1 MRYLNDYEEHMN
13 EAVKLPFKEIGQIF
27 VNAFS
32 GKELK
37 LKKVKSKLI
46 DILGQ
51 FQEEIIKN
59 IETVDKKDIDYMA
72 KKVKDV
78 MNTDIFSGLNLDSF
92 FRGLKSLLVIKK
104 NKKSVNKYFNDYLQ
118 HLEKRIGDMK
128 KIKKDEYEE
137 DEEMPF
143 SKLKEIK
150 KKIKFKIDR
159 DTFLSELTSLKIE
172 LLKMEEWLKKSGK
185 SLAICFDGRDAA
197 GKGSTIKAIIADMDP
212 KFITVSSFGI
222 PTKEEQENW
231 FQRYEERL
239 PKPGHITLYDRSWY
253 NRAVNDPAMGYCT
266 KEQYEQFMKDVIPFE
281 EKIVEN
287 DIYLI
292 KFWFSISKEIQE
304 HRFAMRQVNPLR
316 YWKFSPNDLAAM
328 SKWDKFTIYKERM
341 FLETSTPKSPWIM
354 VNSDDKRLAKL
365 NSIRY
370 ILKKVP
376 YEGKDLKVIGDIR
389 SEIVIPMV

>member
-1 MRYLNDYEEHMN
+1 MKYLNDYEDHIN
-13 EAVKLPFKEIGQIF
+13 EAVKLPFKEIGQ
-27 VNAFS
+27 VLVDTFS

-37 LKKVKSKLI
+37 LKKVKTQLI
-46 DILGQ
+46 DILSQ
-51 FQEEIIKN
+51 FQVEIIKN
-59 IETVDKKDIDYMA
+59 IEIVDKRDIDYMA
-72 KKVKDV
+72 KKAKGV
-78 MNTDIFSGLNLDSF
+78 MNPDTFSGLNLDSF

-104 NKKSVNKYFNDYLQ
+104 NKKSVNKYFTDYLQ
-118 HLEKRIGDMK
+118 HLEKRFQDMK
-128 KIKKDEYEE
+128 NIKKDEYEE

-150 KKIKFKIDR
+150 KKIRFKIDR
-159 DTFLSELTSLKIE
+159 ETFLTELTPLKIE

-212 KFITVSSFGI
+212 KYITVSTFGI
-222 PTKEEQENW
+222 PTPDEQKNW
-231 FQRYEERL
+231 FKRYEKRL
-239 PKPGHITLYDRSWY
+239 PEPGHITLYDRSWY

-266 KEQYEQFMKDVIPFE
+266 KEQYEKFMKDVIPFE
-281 EKIVEN
+281 EKIL
-287 DIYLI
+287 DSGTYLI

-328 SKWDKFTIYKERM
+328 TKWDKFTVYKERM
-341 FLETSTPKSPWIM
+341 FRETSTPSSPWVM

-365 NSIRY
+365 NSVRY
-370 ILKKVP
+370 ILKQIP
-376 YEGKDLKVIGDIR
+376 YEGKDKKAIGDIR
-389 SEIVIPMV
+389 SEIIIPMV